1 MNKSTQNSNS
11 SKISN
16 SINTYK
22 DLKKDSDSEQEERL
36 INKIKS
42 NKIKSSLTINI

>member
-1 MNKSTQNSNS
+1 MNKSTKNSNL

-22 DLKKDSDSEQEERL
+22 DSKKDSDSEQEERL